1 MLRKMRER
9 WIRRKSGG
17 GQPRREGSPALDIP
31 GREADLIKMTQA
43 AQANQP
49 GRMQ

>member
-1 MLRKMRER
+1 MFRRMRER
-9 WIRRKSGG
+9 WMRRKAG
-17 GQPRREGSPALDIP
+17 GQPRREDSPALDTP
-31 GREADLIKMTQA
+31 EKEADLIKKIQA

>member
-1 MLRKMRER
+1 MFRKMRER
-9 WIRRKSGG
+9 WMRRTSGR
-17 GQPRREGSPALDIP
+17 QPRREDSPALDTP
-31 GREADLIKMTQA
+31 EKEADLIKKIQA

>member
-1 MLRKMRER
+1 MFRKIRER
-9 WIRRKSGG
+9 WMRRKPGD
-17 GQPRREGSPALDIP
+17 QPRREQSPPLDTP
-31 GREADLIKMTQA
+31 EKEADLIKKIQA

>member
-1 MLRKMRER
+1 MFGRIRER
-9 WIRRKSGG
+9 WRRRNPD
-17 GQPRREGSPALDIP
+17 GQPRREESPALDTP
-31 GREADLIKMTQA
+31 EKEADLIKKIQA